1 MRGISRN
8 EVFGAINVSLAFIS
22 LGFVQGFGTI
32 SLTSIGINEEQG
44 SWFVSINILVLIIFQ
59 CIGGKMAEVFGIK
72 KSFLICSPII
82 VLGWIFVGTFVSIP
96 CLLIGRALSG
106 MGVGVI
112 MVSPTVYI
120 AETAHPDGRATLSSL
135 VGLSFTFGVCIL
147 WILGYFLDWKSL
159 AFVST
164 VPPFLTFVGFLF
176 LPESPYW
183 LIQNKRFEEAYAAL
197 KYFRRNDEDKKVKDE
212 FDEIL
217 QHYHQKKVMSHSE
230 KLKSIFSLQ
239 FVKPFS
245 CIGILYTMYEFSGTA
260 STTNYL
266 QSIIIESKIDL
277 ESRTCSLILAFVRLF
292 SSFMTLV
299 TIQKWKPKFAYIAFA
314 TIRAV
319 SLLITGTYFLLQVD
333 HPEFAIWTWVP
344 FTMITLVSICHT
356 VSLPIDFILMGEMF
370 PSELRN
376 VSVAIV
382 ECVGYTV
389 TFLMLKLYIQMK
401 HSMGLHGVFF
411 FNASFAAFCAIYASF
426 TIPDNRGKSL
436 SEIEKNNNCKTPLIS
451 NCKK

>member
-1 MRGISRN
+1 
-8 EVFGAINVSLAFIS
+8 
-22 LGFVQGFGTI
+22 
-32 SLTSIGINEEQG
+32 
-44 SWFVSINILVLIIFQ
+44 
-59 CIGGKMAEVFGIK
+59 
-72 KSFLICSPII
+72 
-82 VLGWIFVGTFVSIP
+82 
-96 CLLIGRALSG
+96 
-106 MGVGVI
+106 
-112 MVSPTVYI
+112 
-120 AETAHPDGRATLSSL
+120 
-135 VGLSFTFGVCIL
+135 
-147 WILGYFLDWKSL
+147 
-159 AFVST
+159 
-164 VPPFLTFVGFLF
+164 
-176 LPESPYW
+176 
-183 LIQNKRFEEAYAAL
+183 
-197 KYFRRNDEDKKVKDE
+197 
-212 FDEIL
+212 
-217 QHYHQKKVMSHSE
+217 
-230 KLKSIFSLQ
+230 
-239 FVKPFS
+239 
-245 CIGILYTMYEFSGTA
+245 MYEFSGTA

-299 TIQKWKPKFAYIAFA
+299 TIQKWKPKFAYIVFA

-319 SLLITGTYFLLQVD
+319 SLLITGAYFLLQVD
-333 HPEFAIWTWVP
+333 HPEFAIWTAIP

-370 PSELRN
+370 PSELRI

-411 FNASFAAFCAIYASF
+411 FNASFAAFCSIYASF